1 MCELK
6 RLVASELLSADDVA
20 VEVAQLRAEARA
32 WLLRT
37 CTFLH
42 SPFISLAPA
51 AGSRVSEAATV
62 QEDNALGV
70 LCGIV

>member
-1 MCELK
+1 M
-6 RLVASELLSADDVA
+6 VASG
-20 VEVAQLRAEARA
+20 RAAACR
-32 WLLRT
+32 LPCLRT
-37 CTFLH
+37 LGEGVDLN
-42 SPFISLAPA
+42 SGFISLAPA

>member
-1 MCELK
+1 M
-6 RLVASELLSADDVA
+6 VASG
-20 VEVAQLRAEARA
+20 RAAACR
-32 WLLRT
+32 LPCLRT
-37 CTFLH
+37 LGEGVDLNSGFIP
-42 SPFISLAPA
+42 SFISLAPA